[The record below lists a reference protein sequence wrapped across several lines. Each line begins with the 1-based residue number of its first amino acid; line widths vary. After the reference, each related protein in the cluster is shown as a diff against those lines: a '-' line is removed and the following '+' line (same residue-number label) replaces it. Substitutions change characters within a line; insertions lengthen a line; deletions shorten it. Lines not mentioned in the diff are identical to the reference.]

1 MDLNFRMNKYIYIYI
16 YIFYY
21 LSANLKV
28 LTTCCFIVHL
38 LRSCGPPFSFCLGTF
53 SKGVQVSFGGLYF
66 HYHSHSSFQDLFDCC
81 NVLEAAIEFAAYVL
95 SDIFLFLA
103 F

>member
-1 MDLNFRMNKYIYIYI
+1 MDLNFRMNINI

-38 LRSCGPPFSFCLGTF
+38 PRSCGPPFSFCLGTF
-53 SKGVQVSFGGLYF
+53 SMGVQVSFGGLYF
-66 HYHSHSSFQDLFDCC
+66 H
-81 NVLEAAIEFAAYVL
+81 
-95 SDIFLFLA
+95 
-103 F
+103 